1 MPPKDDYNISKST
14 GQVNNFSTIKRDG
27 PMDRKRT
34 NDGDMRFPYL
44 VSQIS
49 QMTNV
54 APDAVKDV
62 LWAFIDIS
70 VEELVNRK
78 RVLIPELAVMT
89 ARWVESSST
98 VPTTG
103 EKVHGYWRIN
113 SRARSGLKL
122 LMRALKRNPSLV
134 INRNNWKDV
143 VKDQYDF
150 DNKINKYAQ
159 NGSQDI
165 RNDLEHNGDY
175 TDNEIDDLMNLLD

>member
-1 MPPKDDYNISKST
+1 MPPKGNHNISKST

-70 VEELVNRK
+70 VEELVSRK

-103 EKVHGYWRIN
+103 EKVHGYWRIT
-113 SRARSGLKL
+113 SKARSGLKL
-122 LMRALKRNPSLV
+122 LMRALKRNPNLS

-150 DNKINKYAQ
+150 DRKINKYSQSEGQ
-159 NGSQDI
+159 NKSNNSEYD
-165 RNDLEHNGDY
+165 GDY
-175 TDNEIDDLMNLLD
+175 MDNEIEDLMDLLD